1 MEAPCGEWLSDALW
15 LIQRGP
21 RDRRSLKKPHDR
33 LTGTTAR
40 GLPLHFT
47 PTGFLESK
55 SFLYEGLAMTCL
67 MHPKPQVQPAT
78 SVALVSELCPS
89 TLKAGSHHVGRRSMR
104 DSARC
109 LRERASLAR
118 ACHLPR
124 RGRRRPGV
132 KRSPWLGSRSRRR
145 PPGLPVPQPCGPRRD
160 APRPFHSR
168 RPCSPLAIALVK
180 GEVGVTNELSG
191 VGHAFYFFLRCM
203 QNRSKH
209 SLFYHRFPD
218 ERTLARR

>member
-89 TLKAGSHHVGRRSMR
+89 TLKAGNRHVGRRSVR

-124 RGRRRPGV
+124 RGGRRPGA

-168 RPCSPLAIALVK
+168 RPCSPLAIDLVK
-180 GEVGVTNELSG
+180 GEVGVTNEPSG
-191 VGHAFYFFLRCM
+191 VGHAFYFSLRCM

-218 ERTLARR
+218 ERTLA